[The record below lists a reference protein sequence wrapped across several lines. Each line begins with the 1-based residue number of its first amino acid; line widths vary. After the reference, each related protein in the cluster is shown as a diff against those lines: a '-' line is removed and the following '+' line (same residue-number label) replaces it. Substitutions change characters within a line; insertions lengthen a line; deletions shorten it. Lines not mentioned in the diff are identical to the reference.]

1 MLASARSAPAVPPLP
16 RPGSGVEPP
25 ASRHAAHARRLAML
39 VAAPTLRGLVAR
51 AFARSASA
59 ALLPQQRRISL
70 RRCCATE
77 LPAPRA
83 ALARLLATLV
93 AAMLAAGCA
102 SQNARFY
109 TELPQPGT
117 LSAGSPVVNLGTPIG
132 TVASVSRLADGNAGV
147 AFDVDRNDAAAI
159 RRASIM
165 VVRDDPANPGGAS
178 LDLMNADPLS
188 PPASPGTQID
198 GASNQAAANSLVA
211 AKNLAASAPAMAMMM
226 SAPGGN
232 AAVANTLG
240 NTSPAWLALQQ
251 QILALQTQ
259 MLLAG
264 TSGAALAAQ
273 QLAQINQNAAALEQ
287 QLIAAGNSPAA
298 DQLRRQIA
306 ALSNSLTAP
315 LGAIPPTVGSASP
328 YGAPA
333 PSAAAPPYGSTA
345 PPYGAPSY
353 GTPPPSASAPPYGGP
368 SYGSPPPYGTSPYG
382 TTPDGSP
389 SPSGASP
396 YGGSPD
402 GAPSP
407 SAMGPAPGAPPASGS
422 SGGTLILPPS
432 S

>member
-1 MLASARSAPAVPPLP
+1 MPRRSIFFPPPLTAPARSASALLP
-16 RPGSGVEPP
+16 V
-25 ASRHAAHARRLAML
+25 
-39 VAAPTLRGLVAR
+39 LRGLVAR
-51 AFARSASA
+51 AFARSAAA
-59 ALLPQQRRISL
+59 ALPPQRRISL
-70 RRCCATE
+70 RRCSGIE
-77 LPAPRA
+77 PPALRRPA
-83 ALARLLATLV
+83 NARLLTMFV

-109 TELPQPGT
+109 TELQQPGT

-178 LDLMNADPLS
+178 LDLMNADPQS

-198 GASNQAAANSLVA
+198 GASNQATANSLVA

-232 AAVANTLG
+232 AAVANTVG
-240 NTSPAWLALQQ
+240 NTSPAFLALQQ

-273 QLAQINQNAAALEQ
+273 QLAQINQNGAALEQ

-315 LGAIPPTVGSASP
+315 LGTIPPPVGSAAP

-333 PSAAAPPYGSTA
+333 PSASGAA
-345 PPYGAPSY
+345 PYGAPSY
-353 GTPPPSASAPPYGGP
+353 GTPPPSASAPSPYGASP
-368 SYGSPPPYGTSPYG
+368 YGSPPAYGTSPYG
-382 TTPDGSP
+382 TSPDGTPSPSASAPPPDASPYGTPPPSASAPAPDGSP
-389 SPSGASP
+389 
-396 YGGSPD
+396 Y
-402 GAPSP
+402 GAPPP
-407 SAMGPAPGAPPASGS
+407 SAMEPAPGAPPASGS

>member
-1 MLASARSAPAVPPLP
+1 M
-16 RPGSGVEPP
+16 
-25 ASRHAAHARRLAML
+25 
-39 VAAPTLRGLVAR
+39 
-51 AFARSASA
+51 
-59 ALLPQQRRISL
+59 
-70 RRCCATE
+70 
-77 LPAPRA
+77 
-83 ALARLLATLV
+83 LV

-117 LSAGSPVVNLGTPIG
+117 LTAGSPVVNLGTPIG

-188 PPASPGTQID
+188 PAASPGTQID
-198 GASNQAAANSLVA
+198 GASNQAAANSIVA

-315 LGAIPPTVGSASP
+315 FGAIPP
-328 YGAPA
+328 GAPA

-353 GTPPPSASAPPYGGP
+353 GTPPPSASAPPYGT
-368 SYGSPPPYGTSPYG
+368 PPPSGTSPYG
-382 TTPDGSP
+382 TS

-396 YGGSPD
+396 Y

-422 SGGTLILPPS
+422 SGGTLIIPPS

>member
-1 MLASARSAPAVPPLP
+1 
-16 RPGSGVEPP
+16 
-25 ASRHAAHARRLAML
+25 
-39 VAAPTLRGLVAR
+39 
-51 AFARSASA
+51 
-59 ALLPQQRRISL
+59 
-70 RRCCATE
+70 
-77 LPAPRA
+77 
-83 ALARLLATLV
+83 
-93 AAMLAAGCA
+93 
-102 SQNARFY
+102 
-109 TELPQPGT
+109 
-117 LSAGSPVVNLGTPIG
+117 
-132 TVASVSRLADGNAGV
+132 
-147 AFDVDRNDAAAI
+147 
-159 RRASIM
+159 
-165 VVRDDPANPGGAS
+165 
-178 LDLMNADPLS
+178 MNADPLS
-188 PPASPGTQID
+188 PAASPGTQID
-198 GASNQAAANSLVA
+198 GASNQAAANSIVA

-315 LGAIPPTVGSASP
+315 FGAIPPP

-353 GTPPPSASAPPYGGP
+353 GTPPPSASAPPYGA
-368 SYGSPPPYGTSPYG
+368 PPPYGTSPYG
-382 TTPDGSP
+382 TS

-396 YGGSPD
+396 Y

-422 SGGTLILPPS
+422 SGGTLIIPPS

>member
-1 MLASARSAPAVPPLP
+1 MLSKRRGVAPTSPGLANLTRHLPALRPAANARL
-16 RPGSGVEPP
+16 
-25 ASRHAAHARRLAML
+25 LAML
-39 VAAPTLRGLVAR
+39 VAA
-51 AFARSASA
+51 
-59 ALLPQQRRISL
+59 I
-70 RRCCATE
+70 
-77 LPAPRA
+77 
-83 ALARLLATLV
+83 
-93 AAMLAAGCA
+93 LAAGCA

-117 LSAGSPVVNLGTPIG
+117 LTAGSPVVNLGTPIG
-132 TVASVSRLADGNAGV
+132 SVASVSRLADGNAGI

-178 LDLMNADPLS
+178 LDLMNADPQS

-226 SAPGGN
+226 SAPNGN
-232 AAVANTLG
+232 AAVANTIG
-240 NTSPAWLALQQ
+240 NTSPAFLALQQ

-298 DQLRRQIA
+298 EQLRRQIA

-315 LGAIPPTVGSASP
+315 LGAIPPAATSATP

-333 PSAAAPPYGSTA
+333 PSASTPPYGA
-345 PPYGAPSY
+345 PPYGAPPPSASAPPY
-353 GTPPPSASAPPYGGP
+353 GTPPPSASAP
-368 SYGSPPPYGTSPYG
+368 S
-382 TTPDGSP
+382 PDGST
-389 SPSGASP
+389 
-396 YGGSPD
+396 Y
-402 GAPSP
+402 GAPPS

-422 SGGTLILPPS
+422 SGGTLIIPPS

>member
-1 MLASARSAPAVPPLP
+1 
-16 RPGSGVEPP
+16 
-25 ASRHAAHARRLAML
+25 ML
-39 VAAPTLRGLVAR
+39 VAA
-51 AFARSASA
+51 
-59 ALLPQQRRISL
+59 I
-70 RRCCATE
+70 
-77 LPAPRA
+77 
-83 ALARLLATLV
+83 
-93 AAMLAAGCA
+93 LAAGCA

-117 LSAGSPVVNLGTPIG
+117 LTAGSPVVNLGTPIG
-132 TVASVSRLADGNAGV
+132 SVASVSRLADGNAGV

-178 LDLMNADPLS
+178 LDLMNADPQS

-226 SAPGGN
+226 SAPNGN

-240 NTSPAWLALQQ
+240 NTSPAWLTLQQ

-298 DQLRRQIA
+298 EQLRRQIA

-315 LGAIPPTVGSASP
+315 LGAIPPPAASAAP

-333 PSAAAPPYGSTA
+333 PSASTPPYGA
-345 PPYGAPSY
+345 PPYGAPPPSASAPPY
-353 GTPPPSASAPPYGGP
+353 GTPPPSASAP
-368 SYGSPPPYGTSPYG
+368 S
-382 TTPDGSP
+382 PDGST
-389 SPSGASP
+389 
-396 YGGSPD
+396 Y
-402 GAPSP
+402 GAPPS

>member
-1 MLASARSAPAVPPLP
+1 LR
-16 RPGSGVEPP
+16 R
-25 ASRHAAHARRLAML
+25 AAHAR
-39 VAAPTLRGLVAR
+39 
-51 AFARSASA
+51 
-59 ALLPQQRRISL
+59 LL
-70 RRCCATE
+70 TM
-77 LPAPRA
+77 
-83 ALARLLATLV
+83 LV

-147 AFDVDRNDAAAI
+147 AFDVDRNDVAAI
-159 RRASIM
+159 RRASII

-178 LDLMNADPLS
+178 LDLMNADPQS

-198 GASNQAAANSLVA
+198 GASNQADANSLVA

-232 AAVANTLG
+232 AAVANTIG
-240 NTSPAWLALQQ
+240 NTSPAFLALQQ

-259 MLLAG
+259 MLIAG

-315 LGAIPPTVGSASP
+315 LGAIPPPVGSAAPYGAPAPSASGAAPYGAPSYGTPSPSASAPSPYGASP

-333 PSAAAPPYGSTA
+333 PSTA
-345 PPYGAPSY
+345 TPPYGAP
-353 GTPPPSASAPPYGGP
+353 PS
-368 SYGSPPPYGTSPYG
+368 
-382 TTPDGSP
+382 
-389 SPSGASP
+389 
-396 YGGSPD
+396 
-402 GAPSP
+402 
-407 SAMGPAPGAPPASGS
+407 SAMGPSPSAPPASGS